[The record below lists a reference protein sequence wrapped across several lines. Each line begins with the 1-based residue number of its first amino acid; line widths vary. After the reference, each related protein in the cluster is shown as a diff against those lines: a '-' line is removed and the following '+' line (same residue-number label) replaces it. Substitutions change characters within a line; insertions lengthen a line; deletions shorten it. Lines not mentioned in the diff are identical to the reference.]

1 MAARYLNQYTV
12 NYGAGKPDN
21 ADTKLFHDLAR
32 ASDKFHKNAKMSCPD
47 SRGVYECYFLKDGI
61 LYSGTT
67 NIPPTHDSMS
77 CVQAL
82 KVHRSIQGPVRTW
95 IHSTSENVLWNI
107 RRRQ

>member
-67 NIPPTHDSMS
+67 KIPPTQDIQSYVLAMR
-77 CVQAL
+77 
-82 KVHRSIQGPVRTW
+82 VHYSVQGPVRMW
-95 IHSTSENVLWNI
+95 IPSTSENVLWYI
-107 RRRQ
+107 SARQ